1 MPASRT
7 EACRAPLF
15 TNDVETAPRTH
26 RVGHQP
32 AADFSQCG
40 NASPAIDVER
50 AGCSPGGVVVR
61 QEPAIPRSS
70 VLLGD
75 GRGRTSGGA
84 AWGNHLAKS
93 PTLKLGLPFSTLL
106 TGAAFLVVYLA
117 WKATDRHVQ
126 HRQFGD

>member
-1 MPASRT
+1 VPPRSTPVPLGQASSLLATMRFRRTSPAS
-7 EACRAPLF
+7 
-15 TNDVETAPRTH
+15 
-26 RVGHQP
+26 
-32 AADFSQCG
+32 
-40 NASPAIDVER
+40 DVER
-50 AGCSPGGVVVR
+50 AGCFPGGVVVR

-106 TGAAFLVVYLA
+106 TGTAFLVVYLA
-117 WKATDRHVQ
+117 WKATNRHVQ